1 MTYSTDIPPIKNC
14 AARHVFLIV
23 SLILVAVW
31 VYLLWIARSLEA
43 TPFDTYEIY
52 IDAKIFSGLDHLIY
66 HWKRPP
72 LLPWLLTPFFH
83 FFSLQ
88 TAKTISQ
95 ILAVFF
101 YGGLTLGSYKIFR
114 LFAGPLKAL
123 LGASLLAL
131 NPLVLH
137 HAPFLKED
145 IPATALAT
153 LTFWLYLKS
162 RMQKNVLPYALTGLA
177 IALAGSTRYNMLPWM
192 LSSIVLYELLSVS
205 PGPASWKNLATLR
218 INFFWPKT
226 FFLLIFPVLFVSL
239 FISFSWAVATQT
251 KGVLALTDSFRSLWI
266 YYSKLMGS
274 GDSPIEN
281 LFFFWNAFTGP
292 GIFLCI
298 IGILVSW
305 LRKIPGA
312 LWMNLWLFTFSLQQ
326 LSLTHF
332 EARYLFPAFPPI
344 CFFMVIGASALI
356 ASIHKLSRKIKLPD
370 AISSR
375 LGIACLALCLLLYG
389 YVSVAEL
396 LKFQDPFYR
405 VPYMKKVSMTAA
417 ALAHGKNIFW
427 VGAMYP
433 TRPKQFVF
441 HPKDAAGYIYHFY
454 SHTVRFYTGNRVFVI
469 ATDNK
474 QIYEKG
480 HRLFVSEALRRIK
493 DGDVLII
500 NPNPQDYST
509 IDLPEKI
516 LPLFVQKCRVVEFN
530 PLPEKDGRRT
540 FVAKNIGGFLQSEK
554 RGPQIYVEG
563 SGLPDGTYELY
574 ARRKAGDEPYW
585 IDTLSVKNG
594 ELPSI
599 VAPGQN
605 VDSYFLLTYTPP
617 ISFPQP

>member
-1 MTYSTDIPPIKNC
+1 M
-14 AARHVFLIV
+14 L
-23 SLILVAVW
+23 
-31 VYLLWIARSLEA
+31 A
-43 TPFDTYEIY
+43 TFAFYEL
-52 IDAKIFSGLDHLIY
+52 FSG
-66 HWKRPP
+66 
-72 LLPWLLTPFFH
+72 
-83 FFSLQ
+83 FSG
-88 TAKTISQ
+88 TTSWT
-95 ILAVFF
+95 
-101 YGGLTLGSYKIFR
+101 G
-114 LFAGPLKAL
+114 FA
-123 LGASLLAL
+123 
-131 NPLVLH
+131 
-137 HAPFLKED
+137 
-145 IPATALAT
+145 
-153 LTFWLYLKS
+153 
-162 RMQKNVLPYALTGLA
+162 
-177 IALAGSTRYNMLPWM
+177 
-192 LSSIVLYELLSVS
+192 SI
-205 PGPASWKNLATLR
+205 R
-218 INFFWPKT
+218 IRDFWPKV
-226 FFLLIFPVLFVSL
+226 FFLLLFPA
-239 FISFSWAVATQT
+239 SFFLGALSISWAVANHI
-251 KGVLALTDSFRSLWI
+251 KWIPALKESVSSLWDLF
-266 YYSKLMGS
+266 SRLLDT
-274 GDSPIEN
+274 GDSPLEN
-281 LFFFWNAFTGP
+281 IFFFLNAFTWP
-292 GIFLCI
+292 VALLCV
-298 IGILVSW
+298 IGFFSAW
-305 LRKIPGA
+305 LRKLRGA
-312 LWMNLWLFTFSLQQ
+312 LWMILWVITFSFQQ

-375 LGIACLALCLLLYG
+375 LGIACLAACLLLYG

-433 TRPKQFVF
+433 IHPKQFVF